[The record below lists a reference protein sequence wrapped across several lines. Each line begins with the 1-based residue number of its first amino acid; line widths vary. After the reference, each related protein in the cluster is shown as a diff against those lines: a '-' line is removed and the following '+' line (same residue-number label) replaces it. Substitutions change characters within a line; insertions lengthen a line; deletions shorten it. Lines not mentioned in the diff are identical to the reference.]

1 MQTPPDKIDFRNSF
15 SKDSCK
21 LRMGRQSIENQIY
34 LVTFNTINR
43 KPLFKN
49 LEPASQFCK
58 YIQTKEIC
66 PSARLLCWVLMPDH
80 FHGLIQI
87 DGSEP
92 LKTIIG
98 RVKAQLTRALRVSL
112 PNHQALWQRGF
123 HDHALRK
130 DEDLQSVGSYIVMN
144 LIRPKLC
151 RRIADY
157 TYWNAILLQPPTD
170 QC

>member
-1 MQTPPDKIDFRNSF
+1 MQTLPDKIDFRNSF
-15 SKDSCK
+15 SKGSCK
-21 LRMGRQSIENQIY
+21 LRKGRQSIENQIY

-43 KPLFKN
+43 EPLFKN
-49 LEPASQFCK
+49 FEPASQFCK
-58 YIQTKEIC
+58 YIQTKEIW

-98 RVKAQLTRALRVSL
+98 RVKAQLTRSLRVSL
-112 PNHQALWQRGF
+112 PNHQALWQKGF

-130 DEDLQSVGSYIVMN
+130 HEDLQSVARYIVMN
-144 LIRPKLC
+144 PIRAKLC
-151 RRIADY
+151 RRIGDY
-157 TYWNAILLQPPTD
+157 AYWNAIWL
-170 QC
+170 